1 MKTILNILTLGLYSL
16 LSKKRQLRQ
25 TVEKVKYRTD
35 GTIKKEVTRETEYSE
50 EAGSENLPK

>member
-1 MKTILNILTLGLYSL
+1 MKTIFNILTLGLYSL

-35 GTIKKEVTRETEYSE
+35 GTIKKEVTRETDYCE